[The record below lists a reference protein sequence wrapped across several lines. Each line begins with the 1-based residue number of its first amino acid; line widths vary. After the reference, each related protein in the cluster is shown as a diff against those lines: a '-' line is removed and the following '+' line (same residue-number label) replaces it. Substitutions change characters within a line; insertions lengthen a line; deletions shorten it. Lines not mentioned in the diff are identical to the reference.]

1 MKDPK
6 IIDIGPTPDLSN
18 ETARSDFFR
27 PLSSRGFPPW
37 LVFVMAV
44 VGLIYVLNPTM
55 GVFEILPD
63 NLPIIGNLDEGVAY
77 LLLMYGIIE
86 LVEGKKKK

>member
-6 IIDIGPTPDLSN
+6 IIDIGPTPVSSN

-27 PLSSRGFPPW
+27 PLSSRGFPRW
-37 LVFVMAV
+37 VVLVLAV
-44 VGLIYVLNPTM
+44 VGLFYVLNPTM
-55 GVFEILPD
+55 GIFEFIPD
-63 NLPIIGNLDEGVAY
+63 NLPFIGNLDEGVAY
-77 LLLMYGIIE
+77 LLLMFGFIE